1 MMKLEAVNVN
11 NIFLAC
17 LFNDDEASNA
27 ELVKANVVE
36 VEGIIARYGL
46 HRARVE
52 QNAENIK
59 SMLGQLPVEFIN
71 NGYTFLNM
79 PFNTE
84 GEQWGEQ
91 RTAEQLYVL
100 GAALGLAEFCLPR
113 EAWRLMPGGV
123 PYINVK
129 L

>member
-1 MMKLEAVNVN
+1 MKLDSANVN
-11 NIFLAC
+11 AIFLQC
-17 LFNDDEASNA
+17 LFTDEEVANPA
-27 ELVKANVVE
+27 VVEANVVK
-36 VEGIIARYGL
+36 VEGIVANYGL
-46 HRARVE
+46 FRARVE
-52 QNAENIK
+52 ENAENIK
-59 SMLGQLPVEFIN
+59 SMLRQLPVEFIN

-79 PFNTE
+79 PLNAE

-100 GAALGLAEFCLPR
+100 GAALGVAEFCLPR
-113 EAWRLMPGGV
+113 EMWRIMPGGV